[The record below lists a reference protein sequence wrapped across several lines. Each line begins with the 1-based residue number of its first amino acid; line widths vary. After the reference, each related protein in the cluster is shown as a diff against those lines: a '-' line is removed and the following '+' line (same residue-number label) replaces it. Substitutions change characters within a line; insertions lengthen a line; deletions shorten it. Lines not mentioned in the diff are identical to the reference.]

1 MSVSHSQQSKAAVP
15 VSATGESPQPAPPN
29 SFDDL
34 LRAVRELL
42 IDPRL
47 DVSVVTPLIYSLLET
62 YLDRFQI
69 YPFDEVSLLLNRL
82 ELDGYPAHALR
93 ELISRIEH
101 AYEQNHGDAIHDSP
115 QALAMGDEFEGL
127 RQSIRYAAMMAEQEY
142 RHDNADVVD
151 LSQIRAWSSVRH
163 DG

>member
-1 MSVSHSQQSKAAVP
+1 MSVSDSQQSKAADP
-15 VSATGESPQPAPPN
+15 VSATGESTQTAPPS

-47 DVSVVTPLIYSLLET
+47 EVSVITPLIYSLLET

-93 ELISRIEH
+93 ELIRRIEE
-101 AYEQNHGDAIHDSP
+101 AYEQHHGDAIHDSP
-115 QALAMGDEFEGL
+115 QTLAMGDEFEGL
-127 RQSIRYAAMMAEQEY
+127 RQSIRYAAMMAEREY
-142 RHDNADVVD
+142 RHDNTDAVD
-151 LSQIRAWSSVRH
+151 LNKNTRVESGSS
-163 DG
+163 